1 MFLEFLNNNSNKN
14 FLSYYLSVIFCNFL
28 LYNFL
33 NHIKE
38 GGEKMDLTLI
48 TAMGTS
54 FVTTLATKGADAPGN
69 TLNLAWQYAFHGMDS
84 YFKQGLIKKESA
96 QKFQNEISENINE
109 IPEENIVNPRESIVM
124 NAMEGAR
131 NSLEEDSIREMYAKL
146 IASACDSR
154 KQSDLHPSYV
164 EIVKQLSP
172 NDAKLLEQLRVLD
185 KTPSVEYFTS
195 PHDGGEIDLSS
206 NFVLPFVQN
215 YLQTVNGLE
224 NLIRLNLVTFAKGR
238 LLVDSKVYTSF
249 ESPALKLSVV
259 NDAGKFLTKVAAD
272 QQKNINI
279 NDSAYNPVNGIELRK
294 SYVEITSYGKSFVR
308 ICIS

>member
-1 MFLEFLNNNSNKN
+1 
-14 FLSYYLSVIFCNFL
+14 
-28 LYNFL
+28 
-33 NHIKE
+33 
-38 GGEKMDLTLI
+38 MDLTLI

-109 IPEENIVNPRESIVM
+109 IPEENIVNPRKSIVM

-185 KTPSVEYFTS
+185 KSPSVEYFTS
-195 PHDGGEIDLSS
+195 THDGGEIDLSS

-238 LLVDSKVYTSF
+238 HLVDSKVYTSF
-249 ESPALKLSVV
+249 ESPALKLSTV
-259 NDAGKFLTKVAAD
+259 NDAGKFLLKIAVD

-279 NDSAYNPVNGIELRK
+279 NDSTYNPVNGIELRK

-308 ICIS
+308 ICIN